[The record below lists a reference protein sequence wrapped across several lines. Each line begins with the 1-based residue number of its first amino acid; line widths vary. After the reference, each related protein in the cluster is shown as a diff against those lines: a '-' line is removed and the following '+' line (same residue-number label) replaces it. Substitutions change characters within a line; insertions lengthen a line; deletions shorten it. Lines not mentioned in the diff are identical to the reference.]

1 MSVKI
6 LHVVPSFGM
15 GGMEK
20 VLCTI
25 INSIPDHIEQEI
37 LSLTEDRGAEQWIR
51 RDHIRFVNFMRPQG
65 NLPFFRSLLQTLRQ
79 SHPTVL
85 MTYNWGATDAIWLGR
100 LAGIPHIIHSEHGF
114 NVDEA
119 ASTLWKRNI
128 IRHVVYRLVSRLV
141 VVSTDLQK
149 MMEEQ
154 FGLASARVLFIPNGI
169 NTEYFSGDRFEREQM
184 RQMLGLSARDI
195 VVGFVGRLDPVK
207 NLSLLLKVFETC
219 LEQDQNFKLLLVG
232 DGPERGLIEQACT
245 RPVFRG
251 RILCVGQQENVVAYL
266 RAMDVFILTSL
277 REQMPMSML
286 EAMSVGLPVVGTAV
300 GEIPVILQG
309 QEAGFVSE
317 IDRAPKQLAEALLHL
332 RDQQVRSQM
341 GQAGRRLVVQ
351 RFRQQAMIQEYHNAL
366 RTLGVFHD
374 PLICTTECA

>member
-20 VLCTI
+20 VLCSVM
-25 INSIPDHIEQEI
+25 NSLPDHIDQEI
-37 LSLTEDRGAEQWIR
+37 LSLTEDRGAEKWIR
-51 RDHIRFVNFMRPQG
+51 RKHIRFVNFTKPQE
-65 NLPFFRSLLQTLRQ
+65 NFPFFRSLFQALRQ

-119 ASTLWKRNI
+119 TSTLWKRNV
-128 IRHVVYRLVSRLV
+128 IRFVVYRLASRLV

-149 MMEEQ
+149 MMEDQ
-154 FGLASARVLFIPNGI
+154 LGLASARVLFIPNGI

-184 RQMLGLSARDI
+184 RQMLGLSTQDI

-207 NLSLLLKVFETC
+207 NLSLLLKVFENS
-219 LEQDQNFKLLLVG
+219 LEQEQNFKLLFIG
-232 DGPERGLIEQACT
+232 DGPDRGLIEQACT
-245 RPVFRG
+245 RPMFRG

-286 EAMSVGLPVVGTAV
+286 EAMSVGLPIVATAV
-300 GEIPVILQG
+300 GEIPAILQG

-317 IDRAPKQLAEALLHL
+317 IDHASKQLAEALLQL
-332 RDQQVRSQM
+332 RDPQVRSQM
-341 GQAGRRLVVQ
+341 GQAGRSLVVQ
-351 RFRQQAMIQEYHNAL
+351 RFRQQAMIQEYHETL

-374 PLICTTECA
+374 PLICSTECA